1 MQAKSLLS
9 KHWQAPVAT
18 LLGVWLAASPWV
30 LGPAGSTALRAT
42 CAALGIAL
50 AASAA
55 AMAGTTRA
63 GLGAWLTVVF
73 ALAAA
78 ALPWLSGFADQSAA
92 AINFLGVGIL
102 AAALAFMVGLATS
115 DPDNWW
121 NDRVA
126 H

>member
-1 MQAKSLLS
+1 MQVKSLLS

-18 LLGVWLAASPWV
+18 LLGLWLAASPWV
-30 LGPAGSTALRAT
+30 LGPAGSTALRAG
-42 CAALGIAL
+42 CAALGLAL

-55 AMAGTTRA
+55 AMACATSA
-63 GLGAWLTVVF
+63 GWGAWLTVVF

-78 ALPWLSGFADQSAA
+78 ALPWLFGFADQSGA
-92 AINFLGVGIL
+92 AINFLGAGIV
-102 AAALAFMVGLATS
+102 AAVLAFMVGLATS
-115 DPDNWW
+115 DPDSWW